1 METWEV
7 LEEAIPRGEA
17 ERIAKIMRVS
27 ANLVRRWCRQP
38 ESDDNNA
45 TGRFNPLEELMLL
58 FDALNARHPEGVDL
72 IFDYIASEVAAA
84 RRIRDQKN
92 PISGAEAES
101 ELRAAARRLEQVA
114 DMIAGTSADGSE
126 RV

>member
-1 METWEV
+1 MKTWEV
-7 LEEAIPRGEA
+7 LEKAIPRGEA
-17 ERIAKIMRVS
+17 ERIAKLMHCS
-27 ANLVRRWCRQP
+27 ANLVRRWCREP
-38 ESDDNNA
+38 EGDDNTA

-58 FDALNARHPEGVDL
+58 FDALGARHPEGVEL
-72 IFDYIASEVAAA
+72 IFDYIASEVAAS
-84 RRIRDQKN
+84 RRIRGHAN

-114 DMIAGTSADGSE
+114 DMIAGTSTDGTE